1 MTTAADYRG
10 FAVDC
15 FRWAE
20 QANDTSQRLI
30 LTEIAHLWKN
40 IAIKMDQYVT
50 LAGEGPAQAREL
62 RSKLN

>member
-10 FAVDC
+10 FAIDC

-20 QANDTSQRLI
+20 QANDASQRVT

-40 IAIKMDQYVT
+40 IAIKVDQYAA
-50 LAGEGPAQAREL
+50 LAGDGPAQAREL